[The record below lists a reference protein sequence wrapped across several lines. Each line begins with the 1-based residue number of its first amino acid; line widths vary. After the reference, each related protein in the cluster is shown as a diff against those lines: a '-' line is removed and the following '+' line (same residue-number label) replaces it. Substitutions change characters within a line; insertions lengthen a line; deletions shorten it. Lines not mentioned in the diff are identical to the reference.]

1 MTRPEEM
8 PLDVSGLRRDGHGN
22 PLGLVW
28 GYRFNEDGCA
38 DLLDQAEGLFAY
50 ARQESWLWLHFDL
63 SDQRAHNAIKS
74 LPGLPAEVI
83 ELLLGTDPRQRIAIA
98 DQHIAGVVVDFE
110 RGDMLDPRSMSTWR
124 FCMAPHAFI
133 STRRSPLHT
142 MSRLHDDLRSG
153 RRLPGVLHLFDA
165 IVHGFAA
172 ALSAVSQRLVGQLD
186 DIEDSLLDDLEGGDF
201 AALGAVRR
209 NAVRLNRQAAP
220 LRAILRQINEERPAW
235 FTEDA
240 AEDCAQVAHHVESV
254 AADLVSLQERAHA
267 LQDEFNARQTALTN
281 RRLMLLSVMSA
292 VLLPPTLITGIF
304 GMNVDGLPLKDAS
317 PYGFVLTMG
326 IMVVSVIALLIVLRR
341 MKIF

>member
-1 MTRPEEM
+1 MAYSEETQ
-8 PLDVSGLRRDGHGN
+8 LGHGGLRREGHGN
-22 PLGLVW
+22 SLGLVW

-38 DLLDQAEGLFAY
+38 DLLDQAEGLSAY
-50 ARQESWLWLHFDL
+50 ERHESWLWLHFDL
-63 SDQRAHNAIKS
+63 ADQRAHAAIKS

-83 ELLLGTDPRQRIAIA
+83 DLLLGSDPRQRIAIV
-98 DQHIAGVVVDFE
+98 DQHIAGVVADFE
-110 RGDMLDPRSMSTWR
+110 RSDMLDPRSMSTWR

-142 MSRLHDDLRSG
+142 MSRLHDDLRAG

-172 ALSAVSQRLVGQLD
+172 GLSAVSQRLVEQLD
-186 DIEDSLLDDLEGGDF
+186 AIEDSLLDEQEGGDF

-209 NAVRLNRQAAP
+209 NAVRLNRQTAP

-326 IMVVSVIALLIVLRR
+326 IMVVSVVALLIVLRR

>member
-1 MTRPEEM
+1 MARPEER
-8 PLDVSGLRRDGHGN
+8 PLGPSGLRRDGHGD
-22 PLGLVW
+22 PQGIVW
-28 GYRFNEDGCA
+28 GYRFNDDGRA
-38 DLLDQAEGLFAY
+38 DLLDAAEGLAAY
-50 ARQESWLWLHFDL
+50 ERRESWLWLHFDL
-63 SDQRAHNAIKS
+63 ADQRAHSAIKS
-74 LPGLPAEVI
+74 LPGLPADVI
-83 ELLLGTDPRQRIAIA
+83 DLLLGSDSRQRIAIV
-98 DQHIAGVVVDFE
+98 DHYIAGVVVDFE
-110 RGDMLDPRSMSTWR
+110 RSDALDPRSMSTWR
-124 FCMAPHAFI
+124 FCMAPHAFV

-172 ALSAVSQRLVGQLD
+172 ALSAVSQRLVEELD
-186 DIEDSLLDDLEGGDF
+186 AIEDSLLDEQEGGNF

-209 NAVRLNRQAAP
+209 NAVRLSRQTAP
-220 LRAILRQINEERPAW
+220 LRAILRQINDERPAW

-254 AADLVSLQERAHA
+254 AADLASLQERAHA

-326 IMVVSVIALLIVLRR
+326 IMVVSVFTLLITLRK
-341 MKIF
+341 MNIF